1 MDLVIRILK
10 AIGVLVAIIVI
21 SGLITLILFK
31 LATAYPQTMSIMAI
45 VAMVIF
51 IIWVF
56 AATID

>member
-10 AIGVLVAIIVI
+10 AIGVLIAIIVI

-31 LATAYPQTMSIMAI
+31 LATAYPQTMSIVAI

>member
-10 AIGVLVAIIVI
+10 AMGVLIAIIVI

-31 LATAYPQTMSIMAI
+31 LATAYPQTMSIIAI